1 MKGAFPQGSWLGPL
15 CFIVYV
21 NKIEAE
27 CGMRI
32 HKYIDDITITE
43 QITNGEVSHLQKS
56 LDSITEWS
64 STNSM
69 KINGRKT
76 KEITISFKK
85 TKPQLDPITHE
96 GIPLECVNNF
106 KLLGIWVS
114 NNMTWKYHVEHIY
127 SIASP
132 RLYYLKQLRR
142 CGVALEDQLMFYKS
156 VIVPIT
162 EYACPTWHT
171 SLTKHYT
178 DTLENIQKRAMS
190 VIFPGLKYHDALKTS
205 KLPTLST
212 RRDLL
217 CKAFFIQMSNPEH
230 QLNYLLE
237 KRHEHPYELRHNQK
251 FKIEIPHTERYKNSF
266 IMHSLVNYQ

>member
-1 MKGAFPQGSWLGPL
+1 
-15 CFIVYV
+15 
-21 NKIEAE
+21 
-27 CGMRI
+27 
-32 HKYIDDITITE
+32 
-43 QITNGEVSHLQKS
+43 
-56 LDSITEWS
+56 
-64 STNSM
+64 
-69 KINGRKT
+69 
-76 KEITISFKK
+76 
-85 TKPQLDPITHE
+85 
-96 GIPLECVNNF
+96 
-106 KLLGIWVS
+106 
-114 NNMTWKYHVEHIY
+114 MTWKYHVEHIY

-162 EYACPTWHT
+162 EYACPAWHT
-171 SLTKHYT
+171 SLTKHDT

-217 CKAFFIQMSNPEH
+217 CKAFFIQMSNPKH
-230 QLNYLLE
+230 KLNYLLE

-266 IMHSLVNYQ
+266 VMHSLVNYQRLVLTLN